1 MTRHTHVLTRPHKM
15 TDEHGTRRFM
25 PAGTPCSPTER
36 QVLNMPDVYASAD
49 GTPATAAGEAHGLR
63 DKSVNLIKALVLKTE
78 DLALLDE
85 YALEEE
91 AGRNRK
97 GAMGAINDRIADLTE
112 LDGDGDEVE

>member
-1 MTRHTHVLTRPHKM
+1 MAKHTHVLTRPHKM
-15 TDEHGTRRFM
+15 NDEYGTRRFM
-25 PAGTPCSPTER
+25 PAGTPCSPSER

-97 GAMGAINDRIADLTE
+97 GAMGAIQDRIEDLTE
-112 LDGDGDEVE
+112 GGDEVE